1 MSDKEGSDGSETGSE
16 ERSVGY
22 SGWVYHLGVNSIG
35 REYCHLRYLVL
46 RGQYVQMYK
55 RDPIENRGLKPIR
68 KGVVGPSLMVEERGR
83 KKINHGDV
91 YVLRFC
97 TPLDDTKKGEIACA
111 SAGDARKWMEA
122 FEQAKQQ
129 AEHALLRGG
138 SRHINNENELNLEG
152 HRRHVRRYAFGLR
165 KLISIGKGPEK
176 LLRQASNLGSDIR
189 SDRYIGGDVGDAVE
203 PHQWKCVQAVNG
215 IRIFEDVAETK
226 KGKGVLV
233 KSVGVVDAS
242 LDTVFEV
249 VVSLDKR
256 QRYEWDMLTADLE
269 ILDSSNGHYDIVY
282 GTFDPKYLSWWHSKR
297 DFVFSRQWFH
307 CQDGSYII
315 LQSPVVHKKQP
326 PKSGYRR
333 TKLNPSIWEIRRLDP
348 STTKNAR
355 CIVTQ
360 MMEIH
365 SSGWGS
371 WKKHH
376 FSKFEKTIPYALL
389 CQVAGLR
396 EYFGA
401 NPTLANDS
409 PTVVRKTFSDTSD
422 ISVDFEDAES
432 KDEFYDAISA
442 DVLLENEDSDD
453 DDDDDD
459 DEVDITKEGK
469 IKLKNVS
476 WALTSLALKSKA
488 VSDATNQLDIH
499 SNPISIDASQ
509 FHGSLHQG
517 KDQTDS
523 NCWTEPGG
531 EGFMIRGK
539 TYLTDFSK
547 VPGGDPVLKLLA
559 VDWFMADSNVEKVAL
574 HPKCLVQSN
583 AGKKLPFIFVVNLE
597 VPATPNYSLVLYY
610 GADRPLKT
618 GSLLHK
624 FVEGS
629 DVYRNARF
637 KLIPRIIEGY
647 WMVKRAV
654 GTKACL
660 LGKAVTCKFLRQDNY
675 LEIDVDIGSSS
686 VARSII
692 GLVLGYITSLVVDLA
707 ILIEAK
713 EEKELPEHILG
724 TVRLNRVKLDSAVQ
738 I

>member
-1 MSDKEGSDGSETGSE
+1 MSKKMSDKEGSDGSETGSE

-55 RDPIENRGLKPIR
+55 RDPIENRGL
-68 KGVVGPSLMVEERGR
+68 
-83 KKINHGDV
+83 DV

-203 PHQWKCVQAVNG
+203 PHQWKCVQAVNVVLKVT
-215 IRIFEDVAETK
+215 FLQ

-256 QRYEWDMLTADLE
+256 QRYENGTCRWDMLTADLE

-597 VPATPNYSLVLYY
+597 
-610 GADRPLKT
+610 
-618 GSLLHK
+618 
-624 FVEGS
+624 
-629 DVYRNARF
+629 
-637 KLIPRIIEGY
+637 GY